1 MPSGG
6 LLLGRKDI
14 KMSDV
19 IINPGSGECECG
31 TWGQAYANMKQFI
44 EDCEIPMHIIR
55 ADFIPDDGRYL
66 FVIGADNF
74 KYESEIEMPGLPI
87 EKVRYMS
94 ADGQNPFDFP
104 RLYVD
109 GSSWLWKF
117 AIITKE
123 QIKDYFNKRIAEMQ
137 YDMKTYSRIVE
148 SLDLD

>member
-1 MPSGG
+1 MLP
-6 LLLGRKDI
+6 GRKDI

-19 IINPGSGECECG
+19 MINPGSGECECG
-31 TWGQAYANMKQFI
+31 TWEQAYENMKQFM
-44 EDCEIPMHIIR
+44 EDCEIPMHIIKS
-55 ADFIPDDGRYL
+55 DFIPDDGRYL
-66 FVIGADNF
+66 FVIGADDF

-94 ADGQNPFDFP
+94 TDGQNPFEFP

-123 QIKDYFNKRIAEMQ
+123 QIKSIFSNKIREMER
-137 YDMKTYSRIVE
+137 DIKIYSRTIE
-148 SLDLD
+148 SFDLD